1 MQACGSGPRLETLKA
16 MKVTILGAGNI
27 GGAMARGLVAGGA
40 VNPLDLT
47 LTALHEKSLSKY
59 GNLGCRLTTDN
70 VRAVA
75 DADIIVIAVKP
86 WAVVPLVR
94 EIRDSIDYKS
104 QTIVCMAAG
113 MDTGTLLP
121 EFGSDSLEFLY
132 VIPNTAMEVCES
144 MTFITP
150 VCVSDGNLD
159 KVQSLFDCL
168 GSTAIVDE
176 AHLSAGTALASCGIA
191 YAMRYARAATLGGVE
206 LGVKPAE
213 ALRIVEQTV
222 IGAMK
227 LMQEHG
233 SHPESEIDKVTTP
246 GGITIKGL
254 NAMEKY
260 GFTTAVIEGLKAS
273 KK

>member
-1 MQACGSGPRLETLKA
+1 

-27 GGAMARGLVAGGA
+27 GGAMARGLVTSGA

-47 LTALHEKSLSKY
+47 LTALHEESLSKY

-75 DADIIVIAVKP
+75 EADIIVIAVKP
-86 WAVVPLVR
+86 WVVVPLVH
-94 EIRDSIDYKS
+94 EIRESIDYRS

-113 MDTGTLLP
+113 MNTDALLP
-121 EFGSDSLEFLY
+121 EFRSDCIEFLY
-132 VIPNTAMEVCES
+132 AIPNTAMEVCES

-150 VCVSDGNLD
+150 VCVSDDNLEM
-159 KVQSLFDCL
+159 VRNLFNSL

-176 AHLSAGTALASCGIA
+176 DHLSAGTALASCGIA
-191 YAMRYARAATLGGVE
+191 YAMRYARAATLGGIE

-233 SHPESEIDKVTTP
+233 SHPEAEIDKVTTP

-260 GFTTAVIEGLKAS
+260 GFTTSVIEGLKAS